1 LLLKKLEMLML
12 QFEQVYYRHGDFTLQ
27 ADFEVTAPSLI
38 AVLGPSG
45 AGKSTLL
52 NIIAGFEPLAQG
64 RVLIDGADVTN
75 APAAQ
80 RPVSMVF
87 QDNNV
92 FPHLK
97 LWQNVALG
105 IAPNLKLDDA
115 QHASIDEALNRV
127 GLSTLAQRKP
137 ADVSGGERQR
147 VALARILVRPT
158 KVLLLDEPFA
168 ALDPGLR
175 AAMLDLVNE
184 LTRERKLVTLLVTHQ
199 PEEIRHAADAVIF
212 VAGGSVRSPQA
223 TSSFF
228 ASRDAAI
235 QAYLGRATSSKA

>member
-1 LLLKKLEMLML
+1 MLEIRDGHY
-12 QFEQVYYRHGDFTLQ
+12 VHGTFTLDV
-27 ADFEVTAPSLI
+27 ALRAAGGELS

-64 RVLIDGADVTN
+64 RVLIDSADISA
-75 APAAQ
+75 APPSQ

-92 FPHLK
+92 FPHLT

-105 IAPNLKLDDA
+105 IASNLRLTEEQSSA
-115 QHASIDEALNRV
+115 VNAALARV
-127 GLSTLAQRKP
+127 GLAKLSTRKP
-137 ADVSGGERQR
+137 GDVSGGERQR
-147 VALARILVRPT
+147 VALARVLMRPT

-175 AAMLDLVNE
+175 KDMLALVKE
-184 LTRERKLVTLLVTHQ
+184 LTREKQLATLLVSHQ
-199 PEEIRHAADAVIF
+199 PEEIRTAADAVLF
-212 VAGGSVRSPQA
+212 VAEGKVWPTMPPA
-223 TSSFF
+223 SFF
-228 ASRDAAI
+228 ANLDPAVAS
-235 QAYLGRATSSKA
+235 YLGRAVNSTKA